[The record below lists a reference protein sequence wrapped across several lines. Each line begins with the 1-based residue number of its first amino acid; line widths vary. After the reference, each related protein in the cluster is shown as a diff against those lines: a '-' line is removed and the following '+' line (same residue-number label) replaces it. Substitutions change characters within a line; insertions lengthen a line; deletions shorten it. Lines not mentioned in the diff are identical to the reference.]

1 MTKTL
6 LFGKLVRDRVPEIII
21 GRGEAATWH
30 IADQEEYDRLL
41 REKLSEE
48 VAETLANPSLTEFSD
63 VLEVI
68 DAMAQAKGLT
78 FDDVLKAK
86 QERAEKRGGFTKRMI
101 LDTADEMKP

>member
-6 LFGKLVRDRVPEIII
+6 QFGKLVRDNVPAMIISQ
-21 GRGEAATWH
+21 GEAATWH
-30 IADQEEYDRLL
+30 VADDEEYRRLL
-41 REKLSEE
+41 KEKLSEE
-48 VAETLANPSLTEFSD
+48 VGETLANPSITEFAD

-78 FDDVLKAK
+78 FDDVLKTK
-86 QERAEKRGGFTKRMI
+86 QERAEKRGGFTKRII

>member
-6 LFGKLVRDRVPEIII
+6 QFGKLVRDNIPEIII
-21 GRGEAATWH
+21 GRGESATWH
-30 IADQEEYDRLL
+30 VADDAEYDRLL

-48 VAETLANPSLTEFSD
+48 VAESLANPSLTEFAV

-68 DAMAQAKGLT
+68 DAMAQSKGST
-78 FDDVLKAK
+78 FEDVLKAK
-86 QERAEKRGGFTKRMI
+86 HERAEKRGGFTKRMI

>member
-6 LFGKLVRDRVPEIII
+6 QFGKLVRDNVPGIILSQ
-21 GRGEAATWH
+21 GEAATWH
-30 IADQEEYDRLL
+30 IADDEEYARLL
-41 REKLSEE
+41 AEKLSEE
-48 VAETLANPSLTEFSD
+48 VAETLANPSVMEFAD

-68 DAMAQAKGLT
+68 DAMAHLRGLT
-78 FDDVLKAK
+78 FEDVLKAK